1 MRARVNKF
9 VTYIHNHPELGVTN
23 LVDANRNDLSTMS
36 QIMEMYIKTGLYKE
50 A

>member
-1 MRARVNKF
+1 M
-9 VTYIHNHPELGVTN
+9 GVTN

-36 QIMEMYIKTGLYKE
+36 QIMEMYIKIGLYKE